1 MTAIDFAAF
10 VDELATVSGDA
21 ILPFFRTSLGIEDK
35 GSAVGFDPVT
45 QADRAA
51 ENAMRGLI
59 KRSFPEHG
67 IVGEEYG
74 NERADAEYV
83 WVLDPID
90 GTKSFIAGMPA
101 WGTLIALTRAGA
113 PVYGM
118 MHQPFTR
125 ERFTGDGHSA
135 RYRGPAGERALRVRR
150 CGRIDEALVM
160 TTSPLLMQEKDRA

>member
-21 ILPFFRTSLGIEDK
+21 ILPFFRTSLGVEDK

-59 KRSFPEHG
+59 KRNFPEHG

-90 GTKSFIAGMPA
+90 GTKSFISGMGLADRAHPQRHAGVRHDAPA
-101 WGTLIALTRAGA
+101 VH
-113 PVYGM
+113 P
-118 MHQPFTR
+118 
-125 ERFTGDGHSA
+125 
-135 RYRGPAGERALRVRR
+135 RALLRR
-150 CGRIDEALVM
+150 RRRGAL
-160 TTSPLLMQEKDRA
+160 SRACW